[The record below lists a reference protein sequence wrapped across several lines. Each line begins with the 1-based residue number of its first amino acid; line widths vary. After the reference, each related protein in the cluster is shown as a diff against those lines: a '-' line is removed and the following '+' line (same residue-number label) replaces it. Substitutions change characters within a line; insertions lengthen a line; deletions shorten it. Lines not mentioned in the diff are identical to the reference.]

1 MIAAPR
7 PTFTVPIPGRAPL
20 VLGPRTL
27 VMGVINVTPDS
38 FSDGGKALDPSRAR
52 DIAQAMEASG
62 ADLIDIGAESTRP
75 GATPVSAAEELA
87 RVRPALEAI
96 AAAVRIPI
104 SIDTYK
110 AVVAAAA
117 LDGGA
122 SIVNDISAF
131 DYDPDMGPL
140 VAARGAP
147 AILMHTRG
155 RPEDMYAHAEYG
167 EVVGD
172 VIADLTRSIVRAQD
186 YGVPRRQLIV
196 DPGLGF
202 AKRGPQSMRVLA
214 GVDRFAELGLPLL
227 VGPSRK
233 SFLAAATGPLSDD
246 ERDWAT
252 AAAVTMAV
260 LGGAHI
266 LRVHNVAK
274 MAIVVRVAD
283 AIRLAQ
289 GRRAEGV

>member
-1 MIAAPR
+1 VIAAPR
-7 PTFTVPIPGRAPL
+7 GSFTVPIPGRAPL

-38 FSDGGKALDPSRAR
+38 FSDGGKAFDPVRAR

-75 GATPVSAAEELA
+75 GAKPLGAAEELS
-87 RVRPALEAI
+87 RLSPVMR
-96 AAAVRIPI
+96 AVAPRITIPI

-110 AVVAAAA
+110 ASVAESA
-117 LDGGA
+117 LDQGA

-131 DYDPDMGPL
+131 DYDPQLGRM
-140 VAARGAP
+140 VADRQVP

-155 RPEDMYAHAEYG
+155 RPEDMYAHAEYSDVVA
-167 EVVGD
+167 EVS
-172 VIADLTRSIVRAQD
+172 ADLRRAID
-186 YGVPRRQLIV
+186 RALAMGIGRDRLII

-202 AKRGPQSMRVLA
+202 AKRAEQSLAALA
-214 GVDRFAELGLPLL
+214 GIERFAELGFPLL

-233 SFLAAATGPLSDD
+233 SFMTASTGRLPVT
-246 ERDWAT
+246 ERDWPT
-252 AAAVTMAV
+252 AAAVTAAV

-266 LRVHNVAK
+266 VRVHAVENMVH
-274 MAIVVRVAD
+274 VVRLSD
-283 AIRLAQ
+283 ALRLAS
-289 GRRAEGV
+289 GV

>member
-20 VLGPRTL
+20 VLGPRSF

-38 FSDGGKALDPSRAR
+38 FSDGGKALDPLRAR
-52 DIAQAMEASG
+52 DLAQAMEAAG
-62 ADLIDIGAESTRP
+62 ADIIDVGAESTRP

-87 RVRPALEAI
+87 RVGPAIKAI

-117 LDGGA
+117 LDSGA

-131 DYDPDMGPL
+131 GYDAALGPL
-140 VAARGAP
+140 VAERGVP

-155 RPEDMYAHAEYG
+155 RPEDIYAHAEYRDVVT
-167 EVVGD
+167 EVVDDLRRAVSRAED
-172 VIADLTRSIVRAQD
+172 VGVRRD
-186 YGVPRRQLIV
+186 RLIV
-196 DPGLGF
+196 DPGVGF
-202 AKRGPQSMRVLA
+202 AKRANQSLQVIA
-214 GVDRFAELGLPLL
+214 GLSRFAELGLPIL

-233 SFLAAATGPLSDD
+233 SFMAAATGPLAAED
-246 ERDWAT
+246 RDWAT
-252 AAAVTMAV
+252 AAAVTAAI
-260 LGGAHI
+260 LGGAHVI
-266 LRVHNVAK
+266 RVHAVDK
-274 MAIVVRVAD
+274 LIHVVRVAD
-283 AIRLAQ
+283 AIRIAAQ
-289 GRRAEGV
+289 ER